1 MKVYHGSVYTIE
13 QPLANIGRKNL
24 DFGEG
29 FYVTDIKS
37 QAERWGLRLGV
48 D

>member
-13 QPLANIGRKNL
+13 QPLANIARKNL

-37 QAERWGLRLGV
+37 RNL
-48 D
+48 